1 MANMNFVPINA
12 VFLLF
17 VFIATLYVK
26 PILAHRKCW
35 QGIHGEVPEELAY
48 RLLRDDSIT
57 VNADMVKVDCPAFDQ
72 WKNPC
77 LTFTCTD
84 ALHTY
89 IFNSCIDSH
98 KLAVCVAMGLYYC
111 DNGLDNVCYT
121 CRNELCNNLSLLS
134 DSQTSNQ
141 SIPTRSPDEIYVPI
155 ECTDPD
161 CAGDG
166 AAVLRVA
173 LTFLVATLI
182 AGPDDIEQRRIDME
196 TIFLQVLLLAMF
208 ATTAIALPSIK
219 HKFLCDW
226 DPINEVVDIRKCK
239 PYAAQSPQEP
249 QQPPQVMVVPSK
261 PSEVTEVACRTER
274 SESSEQCA
282 CFFQCSMIIVGILTV
297 FALLALLIATY
308 VAGCQM
314 MMAIK

>member
-1 MANMNFVPINA
+1 MANMNFVPITD

-17 VFIATLYVK
+17 VSIATLYVK
-26 PILAHRKCW
+26 PIL
-35 QGIHGEVPEELAY
+35 G
-48 RLLRDDSIT
+48 
-57 VNADMVKVDCPAFDQ
+57 
-72 WKNPC
+72 
-77 LTFTCTD
+77 
-84 ALHTY
+84 
-89 IFNSCIDSH
+89 
-98 KLAVCVAMGLYYC
+98 
-111 DNGLDNVCYT
+111 NV
-121 CRNELCNNLSLLS
+121 L
-134 DSQTSNQ
+134 
-141 SIPTRSPDEIYVPI
+141 
-155 ECTDPD
+155 
-161 CAGDG
+161 
-166 AAVLRVA
+166 
-173 LTFLVATLI
+173 
-182 AGPDDIEQRRIDME
+182 E
-196 TIFLQVLLLAMF
+196 T
-208 ATTAIALPSIK
+208 

-249 QQPPQVMVVPSK
+249 QQIPQAMVVPSK